1 MILFLD
7 AGHGGLSP
15 QGTYTTFPDKC
26 FRHDKGNFHNGLW
39 FYEGVSNRNIA
50 EMLYLKLTP
59 ALKNVKVLKTYH
71 PYKDTPLKTRTLFAN
86 TEYQK
91 RKERALFLSL
101 HSDASIGHN
110 ASGFTVYTSP
120 GQTQS
125 DPIGTI
131 IFDNVKEEF
140 GKEIKY
146 RTDTSD
152 KDHDKEERFHVL
164 HKTVMPSVLLEWLFF
179 DHYKDAQKIIDPVY
193 MNRYCNALFNS
204 IKEIL

>member
-15 QGTYTTFPDKC
+15 QCSYTTFPDKC
-26 FRHDKGNFHNGLW
+26 FRHIKGDFHNGLW

-50 EMLYLKLTP
+50 EMLYIKLT
-59 ALKNVKVLKTYH
+59 ALKSLKVLKTYH

-101 HSDASIGHN
+101 HSDASKGHN

-120 GQTQS
+120 GQTSS

-146 RTDTSD
+146 RTDTID
-152 KDHDKEERFHVL
+152 GDHDKEEKFHVL
-164 HKTVMPSVLLEWLFF
+164 QKTNMSAVLLEWLFF
-179 DHYKDAQKIIDPVY
+179 DYYPDAIKIIDPGY
-193 MNRYCNALFNS
+193 MNRYCNAILKS